1 MSSLKKNPK
10 TQQIKSKFG
19 LKQEKEKSEYTE
31 KYCDVDAFYRFKDI
45 AQSLRVTESP
55 LEELEKQQPQLLQ
68 WAGSYPLVAHLP
80 GTIHNQCEQ

>member
-45 AQSLRVTESP
+45 AQSLRVTGLRAHWKSWRSNSP
-55 LEELEKQQPQLLQ
+55 NYSNGL
-68 WAGSYPLVAHLP
+68 AATHS
-80 GTIHNQCEQ
+80 